1 MKRRIKDI
9 PISSNELYNEF
20 YNMYQKHINWLF
32 GERKEETVYIE
43 DIETVKKVNDL
54 LDDVN
59 SNIIYLVGSC
69 GIGKTTLLKKEYG
82 LVDNAV
88 TFNEKRKMVFV
99 SMSFRGQL
107 LEKDIK
113 RFIANTISN
122 LCDVL
127 EKKFEF
133 DQEFYTISGQLDF
146 YDYINCTMGSLL
158 GYVKKTE
165 LIGKKE
171 SEAKILKLD
180 RAEENDPYTYEAC
193 RLKYYLYKLCEKYKK
208 LILVVDNIEVLKCD
222 RQKLIIRNM
231 LALFSCLLNVPE
243 AAKKTI
249 PTNIIFSI
257 REKTYMRIMNEEEIE
272 AYRPFVVVIQKRPV
286 DIIKYIKMKN
296 DEARYESE
304 KDIELGK
311 DAYEIIMN
319 FSKKFNSKYS
329 IMITNLSNY
338 DFQTIKKMYKR
349 IFMNKI
355 WVMRGNRR
363 RDFLNL
369 SKTEYLFNNISVIR
383 ALACGN
389 NAVYRGK
396 KSKII
401 PNIFLNDEVNDDSL
415 VCMLILRYIVKSD
428 LEVRKKQILYIF
440 KSVFNN
446 KKIMDSVSRTLE
458 HFLEYDILIET
469 ERKQEL
475 YLKVTP
481 RGKELWEMFS
491 SDSVLLE
498 MYRED
503 HFLDDINRNISF
515 ISSYDLMSEMGQYE
529 IFNQLFCYLEI
540 LLKLEKKLHILAY
553 QNGKFKEYQ
562 EYFGGASQIKR
573 LLEGVIKSIEYSG
586 NMKANGV
593 ENGIDYLR
601 EQIRNIDQW

>member
-1 MKRRIKDI
+1 
-9 PISSNELYNEF
+9 
-20 YNMYQKHINWLF
+20 
-32 GERKEETVYIE
+32 
-43 DIETVKKVNDL
+43 
-54 LDDVN
+54 
-59 SNIIYLVGSC
+59 
-69 GIGKTTLLKKEYG
+69 
-82 LVDNAV
+82 
-88 TFNEKRKMVFV
+88 
-99 SMSFRGQL
+99 
-107 LEKDIK
+107 
-113 RFIANTISN
+113 
-122 LCDVL
+122 
-127 EKKFEF
+127 
-133 DQEFYTISGQLDF
+133 
-146 YDYINCTMGSLL
+146 
-158 GYVKKTE
+158 
-165 LIGKKE
+165 
-171 SEAKILKLD
+171 
-180 RAEENDPYTYEAC
+180 
-193 RLKYYLYKLCEKYKK
+193 
-208 LILVVDNIEVLKCD
+208 
-222 RQKLIIRNM
+222 
-231 LALFSCLLNVPE
+231 
-243 AAKKTI
+243 
-249 PTNIIFSI
+249 
-257 REKTYMRIMNEEEIE
+257 
-272 AYRPFVVVIQKRPV
+272 
-286 DIIKYIKMKN
+286 
-296 DEARYESE
+296 
-304 KDIELGK
+304 
-311 DAYEIIMN
+311 
-319 FSKKFNSKYS
+319 
-329 IMITNLSNY
+329 
-338 DFQTIKKMYKR
+338 
-349 IFMNKI
+349 MNKI